1 MREREARGTRRHQSL
16 MMRTGANDDDDVEC
30 WIITR
35 DNKRDVP
42 TIPIMTEPLDSARA
56 CTLQI

>member
-1 MREREARGTRRHQSL
+1 